1 MTDERENKPSASSAS
16 RWVNCPASFKRCLGL
31 PEEESE
37 AAKEGTMLHRVCELM
52 NCSALKSELDRLYA
66 LLNAE
71 QVRAVDYAIDVEEG
85 ESCLL
90 DPCGEGKSFYEK
102 RLWSKS
108 GLYSGKADAMFV
120 LGNKAVVIDYK
131 FGRGEVEP
139 ADGNMQ
145 LAALAALAADNY
157 GVEDVKACI
166 VQPRASDKDR
176 CYTCVSY
183 GPLEIDAARMALNAA
198 AKTAMSDNAPAK
210 CGKWCKYCRF
220 ASQCPEARAEL
231 ETVAK
236 TAESFEITPAN
247 AADTFRKVKVLQGI
261 LDSMTAKIKALASAQ
276 DVPGLKW
283 VEGATRAKFADAQ
296 KVFEFFAQIISAEKF
311 LGAVKVERGKLEKL
325 YVETV
330 KAMEPERP
338 KAEISREFNAML
350 NDGGLVEYAQNAPT
364 LVLED

>member
-1 MTDERENKPSASSAS
+1 MTDERDNKPSASSAS

-37 AAKEGTMLHRVCELM
+37 AAKEGTMLHKICELL
-52 NCSALKSELDRLYA
+52 NKGEDGAQELYA
-66 LLNAE
+66 ALDAE
-71 QVRAVDYAIDVEEG
+71 QSKAIDVAIAITDGELCLIDGEECEAG
-85 ESCLL
+85 QI
-90 DPCGEGKSFYEK
+90 YER

-120 LGNKAVVIDYK
+120 LGNKAVAIDYK

-139 ADGNMQ
+139 ADFNWQ
-145 LAALAALAADNY
+145 LAALAVLAADNY
-157 GVEDVKACI
+157 GVENVRACI
-166 VQPRASDKDR
+166 VQPRAPDR
-176 CYTCVSY
+176 DRRFTAVEYSR
-183 GPLEIDAARMALNAA
+183 GDIDAARRALDAA
-198 AKTAMSDNAPAK
+198 TKTAMSDGAPAK
-210 CGKWCKYCRF
+210 CGAWCKYCKF
-220 ASQCPEARAEL
+220 ASRCPEARAEL
-231 ETVAK
+231 EAAAK

-247 AADTFRKVKVLQGI
+247 AADTFRKIKVLQGV
-261 LDSMTAKIKALASAQ
+261 LDAWTAKIKALASAQ

-283 VEGATRAKFADAQ
+283 VDGAKRAKLADAQ

-311 LGAVKVERGKLEKL
+311 LGAVKVEKGKLEKL
-325 YVETV
+325 YVETL

-364 LVLED
+364 LALED